1 MFKSTLNKNKSGTI
15 FGFYNTEESVEEY
28 DLLNQ
33 YDIDVEE
40 ISKMSTLELKQLTK
54 KIKNEITSGKN
65 HFMVMDGMFINF
77 KKFTIDKNLDN
88 SPYLIFNGDITY
100 IIGSSKINIGN
111 ISYYLTEFEN
121 KLTVLDGYCFV
132 KCSNFF
138 STFENIIK
146 KSLVQNTS
154 TNSIS
159 NSNDLDFIKQLE
171 QLNDLYKSG
180 VLTKEEFEKAKKK
193 ILN

>member
-1 MFKSTLNKNKSGTI
+1 M
-15 FGFYNTEESVEEY
+15 
-28 DLLNQ
+28 
-33 YDIDVEE
+33 
-40 ISKMSTLELKQLTK
+40 SKLELKQLTK

-65 HFMVMDGMFINF
+65 YFMVMDGMFINF
-77 KKFTIDKNLDN
+77 KKFKIDKNLNN

-121 KLTVLDGYCFV
+121 RLTVLDGYCFV

-138 STFENIIK
+138 STFEHIIK

>member
-1 MFKSTLNKNKSGTI
+1 MHCW
-15 FGFYNTEESVEEY
+15 
-28 DLLNQ
+28 
-33 YDIDVEE
+33 
-40 ISKMSTLELKQLTK
+40 KMKKLTK

-65 HFMVMDGMFINF
+65 YFMVMDGMYINF
-77 KKFTIDKNLDN
+77 KKFIIDKNLNN

-100 IIGSSKINIGN
+100 VIGSSNVNIGN
-111 ISYYLTEFEN
+111 ISYYLTEFDN

-146 KSLVQNTS
+146 KSLIQNTS

-171 QLNDLYKSG
+171 QLNNLYKSG
-180 VLTKEEFEKAKKK
+180 AITKEEFEKAKKK